1 MLMLFNPCNFMKIRI
16 TKRFTFEMAHA
27 LEGYDGPCKDIHG
40 HSYTLEVTVS
50 GEPIIDRSSPK
61 LGMVIDFGD
70 LKRIVN
76 ERIVN
81 VFDHALVLKRGF
93 ESMLFSSEGIH
104 RTKLI
109 LTDFQPTSEHFIGHF
124 AALLIEELPQ
134 GVVLEKLKLHETAT
148 SFVEWLRADQ

>member
-1 MLMLFNPCNFMKIRI
+1 MKIRI

-27 LEGYDGPCKDIHG
+27 LQGYDGPCKDIHG

-70 LKRIVN
+70 LKSVVN
-76 ERIVN
+76 EHIVN
-81 VFDHALVLKRGF
+81 VFDHALVLKKGF
-93 ESMLFSSEGIH
+93 ETMLLSDAGIQ

-124 AALLIEELPQ
+124 ALLLTDALPQ

-148 SFVEWLRADQ
+148 SFVEWLRSDQ